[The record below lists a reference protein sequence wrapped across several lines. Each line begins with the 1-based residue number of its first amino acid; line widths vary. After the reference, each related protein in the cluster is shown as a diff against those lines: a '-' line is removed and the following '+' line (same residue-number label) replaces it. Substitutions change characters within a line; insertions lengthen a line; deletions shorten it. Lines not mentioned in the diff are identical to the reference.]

1 MNATDGRY
9 STATVEKINDIK
21 YRARF
26 LVGNVLFLELMDV
39 GEGVATSPRSLS
51 IGGNGIL

>member
-39 GEGVATSPRSLS
+39 GEGFATSPRSLS